1 MGNYY
6 VTELSQKAKYYNI
19 PLPKVS
25 RIDKIHGNSKYIMFA
40 RAGEGV
46 MGSY

>member
-1 MGNYY
+1 MRDYY

-25 RIDKIHGNSKYIMFA
+25 RIDKYMETESILCLQGL
-40 RAGEGV
+40 G
-46 MGSY
+46 MG